1 MKLLKTLSL
10 LIFSIFLFS
19 TISAMTTYLDWND
32 GTASATINS
41 GDSISFNVDFL
52 SMNTPMNTKVLLY
65 DSQSNLIY
73 TFLEQTTNDKWFSAA
88 YTLDSSIYIGEGDF
102 SIIVQGTDK
111 YQSDSSEIALKVT
124 SIDMTIPV
132 ITSTAITQ
140 ANENTAYTY
149 DVNATDADGDTLIYS
164 LTQSPSWLSID
175 SATGLISGTSPVVNS
190 DTNYN
195 IIIGVSDGTNS
206 GTQSYTLT
214 VTNVPLAGNNAPV
227 ITSSPI
233 TDIDEE
239 DDYAYNVDA
248 TDADGD
254 TLIYSLASAP
264 AWLSINSATGL
275 ITGTAPSVSSDTD
288 YTVIVQVS
296 DGTDY
301 DEQTF
306 TLTVDNV
313 SSNGGGISKGVRQVE
328 TSQPVKSTTG
338 QTGKT
343 TPTTAKK
350 TSVGLTAVAIIFYS
364 LIAFTSLGIFFVSY
378 LLVQRVKASR

>member
-73 TFLEQTTNDKWFSAA
+73 TFLEQTTNDKWFSTS

-214 VTNVPLAGNNAPV
+214 VTNVPLTGNNAPV